1 VVAVRKRVDKLA
13 ALRKAKWAAPPAAL
27 AVRWADL
34 LKAKWVAWLPLVVA
48 WVAPPVDKWAA

>member
-1 VVAVRKRVDKLA
+1 MRKRVDKLA

-27 AVRWADL
+27 AARWADL

-48 WVAPPVDKWAA
+48 WAAPPVDKWAA